1 MALVFYA
8 TKIMILIAGLV
19 YGGHLMYVP
28 EPWMALGA
36 TLFVIMGF
44 LYASKEPPKR
54 VRRHRIVARQLT
66 RRRS

>member
-36 TLFVIMGF
+36 ILLLLAGF
-44 LYASKEPPKR
+44 LLASGRPHGRLHRRR
-54 VRRHRIVARQLT
+54 VVARHLT
-66 RRRS
+66 RRRF